1 MRKAKSNYDPAM
13 VLGVI
18 GGALV
23 GWPLGTAIGGGDPNW
38 TLAAIGDACIIGSI
52 PLGSAFNKHA
62 IRGHRLIQWK
72 RAYSCICTTVLWP
85 YEQWV
90 RASIETMK
98 LRSIAGFF

>member
-23 GWPLGTAIGGGDPNW
+23 GWPLDTAIGGGDPNW
-38 TLAAIGDACIIGSI
+38 TLAAIGGACIIGSI

-62 IRGHRLIQWK
+62 IR
-72 RAYSCICTTVLWP
+72 TTDLYNGKELTP
-85 YEQWV
+85 
-90 RASIETMK
+90 ASAQLYLGPTNNGLGLALK
-98 LRSIAGFF
+98 L